1 MFNKLFKKYKKKYTM
16 IVFDADERYEQEA
29 VDPSFFVDY
38 PEEGL
43 LVDVV
48 YGDTYEELIVDPSN
62 EGYYYLLYSNETG
75 RRIGSG
81 IVDDSIEDEIHENCK
96 T

>member
-16 IVFDADERYEQEA
+16 IVFDADERYEQET

-48 YGDTYEELIVDPSN
+48 YGDTYEELMVDPSN

-81 IVDDSIEDEIHENCK
+81 IVDDSIEEEINQNANI
-96 T
+96 

>member
-48 YGDTYEELIVDPSN
+48 YGDTYE
-62 EGYYYLLYSNETG
+62 
-75 RRIGSG
+75 
-81 IVDDSIEDEIHENCK
+81 
-96 T
+96 

>member
-1 MFNKLFKKYKKKYTM
+1 M

-48 YGDTYEELIVDPSN
+48 CGDTYEELMVDPSN

-81 IVDDSIEDEIHENCK
+81 IVDDSIEDEIHANCK
-96 T
+96 I

>member
-48 YGDTYEELIVDPSN
+48 CGDTYEELMADPSN

-81 IVDDSIEDEIHENCK
+81 IVDDSIEDEIHENCEI
-96 T
+96 